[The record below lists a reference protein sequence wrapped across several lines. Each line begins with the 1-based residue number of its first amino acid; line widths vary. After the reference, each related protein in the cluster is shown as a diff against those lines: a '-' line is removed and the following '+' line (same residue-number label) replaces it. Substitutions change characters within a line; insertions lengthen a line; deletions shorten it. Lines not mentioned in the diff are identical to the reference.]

1 MLFSLNKH
9 LMATAFIVFSSV
21 TSLFVT
27 DSMAAEEVIHID
39 FQFDKFSLP
48 VATLEIDGKKQNLML
63 DTGASQA
70 LHLTKEFM
78 SEISGLV
85 IDPEKA
91 RSTDITGKVFFNDKF
106 HIPQLSINGMI
117 FKDIT
122 GVSLTPWG
130 VTLLGQEKKL
140 PTSMVMG
147 PNLFKDKVVL
157 IDYKNQ
163 KLSVSDHL
171 QALDVNVTDGWS
183 ELPLRL
189 TQEGI
194 VVKVSQNA
202 KNYNM
207 ILDTGA
213 SASVF
218 WQQRLQSPPVILPCG
233 ALREDLDKEECIVST
248 FQLDEKN
255 AKKIKLNSLLID
267 GDFNHLNADG
277 LIGNNFFNQYA
288 VLIDF
293 PGKRLFIKDN
303 A

>member
-1 MLFSLNKH
+1 MLFSRNKH
-9 LMATAFIVFSSV
+9 LVATVLIVFSSITPV
-21 TSLFVT
+21 FVT
-27 DSMAAEEVIHID
+27 DSMAAEEVMHIN
-39 FQFDKFSLP
+39 FQFDKFSMP
-48 VATLEIDGKKQNLML
+48 IANLEIDGKKQNLVI
-63 DTGASQA
+63 DTGASQG

-140 PTSMVMG
+140 PASMVIG
-147 PNLFKDKVVL
+147 LSLFKDKVVL

-163 KLSVSDHL
+163 QLSVSDHL
-171 QALDVNVTDGWS
+171 QALDVNVTAGWS

-194 VVKVSQNA
+194 IVKVSQNA

-213 SASVF
+213 TASVF
-218 WQQRLQSPPVILPCG
+218 WQQRLQSPPVILPCR
-233 ALREDLDKEECIVST
+233 ALSKKLENEECDVST
-248 FQLDEKN
+248 FQIDEDGI
-255 AKKIKLNSLLID
+255 KKIELNSLLVD

-277 LIGNNFFNQYA
+277 LIGNNFFNQYS

>member
-9 LMATAFIVFSSV
+9 LMATVFIVFSSV
-21 TSLFVT
+21 TSLLVT

-48 VATLEIDGKKQNLML
+48 VANLEIDGKKQKLML

-85 IDPEKA
+85 IGPEKV

-147 PNLFKDKVVL
+147 LNLFKDKVVL

-163 KLSVSDHL
+163 QLSVSDHL
-171 QALDVNVTDGWS
+171 PALDVNVADGWS

-189 TQEGI
+189 TREGI

-202 KNYNM
+202 KSYNM

-213 SASVF
+213 SASIF
-218 WQQRLQSPPVILPCG
+218 WQQRLQSPPIILPCG
-233 ALREDLDKEECIVST
+233 ALRKELSKEECVVST
-248 FQLDEKN
+248 FQLDEKD
-255 AKKIKLNSLLID
+255 AKKIKLNSLLVD

-288 VLIDF
+288 ILIDF

>member
-9 LMATAFIVFSSV
+9 LTATVFIVFSSV
-21 TSLFVT
+21 TPLFVT
-27 DSMAAEEVIHID
+27 DSMATEEIIHID
-39 FQFDKFSLP
+39 FQFDKFSTP
-48 VATLEIDGKKQNLML
+48 VANLEIDGKKQNLMI
-63 DTGASQA
+63 DTGSSQG

-85 IDPEKA
+85 IDSEKV

-130 VTLLGQEKKL
+130 VTLLSQDKKL

-147 PNLFKDKVVL
+147 LGLFKDKVVL

-163 KLSVSDHL
+163 KLSFSDHL
-171 QALDVNVTDGWS
+171 QALNVNVTDGWS

-194 VVKVSQNA
+194 VVKVSQNN

-213 SASVF
+213 SVSAF
-218 WQQRLQSPPVILPCG
+218 WKERLKSPPVHVSCQEVVKG
-233 ALREDLDKEECIVST
+233 MDNEECVASA
-248 FQLDEKN
+248 FQFDEEV
-255 AKKIKLNSLLID
+255 AQEIKLDALLVD